1 MEEATKRVRAVIIG
15 CGAIHTMH
23 ADALAVMPDVEIVG
37 FADIDLPR
45 AQAAAQKYGGRAYAD
60 YQEILAREQPD
71 VVHICTPHYL
81 HEPMAVYAMEHDC
94 DVFCEK
100 PMGISIEDARQ
111 MWDVSEK
118 TGQRLGVCFQNRF
131 RFCAETAMQKLHS
144 GELGRVLGAKAVL
157 TWDRGMDYYRTGV
170 WRGLWKTEGGGVLI
184 NQSIHTLDLL
194 DQFCGGFL
202 SVNAHVAQYM
212 LQPPYEVEDTAV
224 ANFKMTNGGN
234 AVFFATNCYVSST
247 MPEIAVV
254 CEQGKFTLGD
264 ELLIEYDDGHF
275 ERYSD
280 PTGESSGKRDWGRCH
295 VDAIRCF
302 YDCRKTGEAFPIG
315 PEQGIRTIR
324 LIDAIYRSSGIGEYV
339 SISE

>member
-1 MEEATKRVRAVIIG
+1 MEEAKKCVRAALIG

-23 ADALAVMPDVEIVG
+23 ADALAAMPDAEIAG
-37 FADIDLPR
+37 FADIDLQR
-45 AQAAAQKYGGRAYAD
+45 AQAAAEKYGGRAYAD
-60 YQEILAREQPD
+60 YQEMLAKEQPD

-81 HEPMAVYAMEHDC
+81 HAPMAVYAMEHGC

-100 PMGISIEDARQ
+100 PMGISIADAQQ

-118 TGQRLGVCFQNRF
+118 TGRRLGVCFQNRF
-131 RFCAETAMQKLHS
+131 RFCAKTAMQKLRS
-144 GELGRVLGAKAVL
+144 GELGCVLGAKAVL
-157 TWDRGMDYYRTGV
+157 TWNRGMDYYRTGA

-194 DQFCGGFL
+194 EQFCGDFS
-202 SVNAHVAQYM
+202 SVNAHVAQYI
-212 LQPPYEVEDTAV
+212 LQPPYEVEDTVV
-224 ANFKMTNGGN
+224 ANFKMTSGGN

-254 CEQGKFTLGD
+254 CEHGKFTLGD

-280 PTGESSGKRDWGRCH
+280 PTGESNGKRDWGRCH
-295 VDAIRCF
+295 TDAIRCF
-302 YDCRKTGEAFPIG
+302 YDCRETGEPFPIG

-324 LIDAIYRSSGIGEYV
+324 LIDAIYRSSQNGEYV
-339 SISE
+339 FISE